1 MRPNQ
6 ITLQVK
12 NSKIDKVWR
21 IIDLINWG
29 EKYLKE
35 KSIENSRV
43 EIELFLQHL
52 LNCKRIDLYL
62 QFETIVE
69 PESLAVLRKWITRR
83 INNEPI
89 QYILGS
95 SEFYGR
101 PFIVNKNVLIPRPE
115 TEILIDISLEELK
128 NVNNPTI
135 LDIGTGSG
143 CIAITIALEIPLS
156 TIIAIDIDERAIAVA
171 KNNIEVHGVENIEFV
186 VADIFHEKINKKA
199 DVLISNPPYIAKKE
213 VPDLMKDVKNY
224 EPLIALTD
232 NNDGLMFYRK
242 IAEIIPSILKENGAA
257 IMEVG
262 IEDHP
267 DRVENIFRE
276 EGFGE
281 IKTKLDLNKDKRAIV
296 IKNK

>member
-1 MRPNQ
+1 MQP
-6 ITLQVK
+6 K

-35 KSIENSRV
+35 KSIENSKI

-52 LNCKRIDLYL
+52 LKCKRIDLYL
-62 QFETIVE
+62 QFETIVK
-69 PESLAVLRKWITRR
+69 PESLAILRKWITRR

-101 PFIVNKNVLIPRPE
+101 SFIVNKNVLIPRPE
-115 TEILIDISLEELK
+115 TEILIDISIEELK
-128 NVNNPTI
+128 NVNNPLI
-135 LDIGTGSG
+135 LDVGTGSG
-143 CIAITIALEIPLS
+143 CIAITIALEIPSS
-156 TIIAIDIDERAIAVA
+156 TIIAIDIDERAISVA
-171 KNNIEVHGVENIEFV
+171 KNNREKHEVKNIEFV
-186 VADIFHEKINKKA
+186 VTDIFHEKINKKA
-199 DVLISNPPYIAKKE
+199 DMLISNPPYIAKEKVSGLMRE
-213 VPDLMKDVKNY
+213 VKDY

-232 NNDGLMFYRK
+232 NNDGLKFYRRF
-242 IAEIIPSILKENGAA
+242 AEIMSSILKDNGMA

-267 DRVENIFRE
+267 DRVEEIFRE
-276 EGFGE
+276 YGFNDIRTE
-281 IKTKLDLNKDKRAIV
+281 LDLNKDKRALV

>member
-1 MRPNQ
+1 MQ
-6 ITLQVK
+6 TK
-12 NSKIDKVWR
+12 NSKTDKVWR

-29 EKYLKE
+29 EKYLK
-35 KSIENSRV
+35 KRSIENPRI

-52 LNCKRIDLYL
+52 LKCERIDLYL
-62 QFETIVE
+62 QFETIVK
-69 PESLAVLRKWITRR
+69 PENLVILRKWITRR

-115 TEILIDISLEELK
+115 TEILIDISIQQLK
-128 NVNNPTI
+128 DVNNPI
-135 LDIGTGSG
+135 IFDIGTGSG

-156 TIIAIDIDERAIAVA
+156 TIIAIDVDERAISVA
-171 KNNIEVHGVENIEFV
+171 KNNIEKHGVKNIEFEV
-186 VADIFHEKINKKA
+186 TDIFHEKINKKA
-199 DVLISNPPYIAKKE
+199 DMLISNPPYISKEE
-213 VPDLMKDVKNY
+213 VPGLMKDVKDY

-242 IAEIIPSILKENGAA
+242 IAEIMPNILIENGTA

-262 IEDHP
+262 IADHP
-267 DRVENIFRE
+267 DRVEEIFRNR
-276 EGFGE
+276 GFSD
-281 IKTKLDLNKDKRAIV
+281 IKMKLDLNKDKRAIV

>member
-1 MRPNQ
+1 MQ
-6 ITLQVK
+6 AK

-35 KSIENSRV
+35 KSIENPKI

-52 LNCKRIDLYL
+52 LKCKRIDLYL
-62 QFETIVE
+62 QFETIVK
-69 PESLAVLRKWITRR
+69 PENLAILRKWITRR
-83 INNEPI
+83 INYEPI
-89 QYILGS
+89 QYILGY

-115 TEILIDISLEELK
+115 TEILIDISIEELK

-143 CIAITIALEIPLS
+143 CIAITVALEIPLS
-156 TIIAIDIDERAIAVA
+156 TIIAIDIDERAISVA
-171 KNNIEVHGVENIEFV
+171 KNNVEKHGVKNIEFIIT
-186 VADIFHEKINKKA
+186 DIFHEKINRKV
-199 DVLISNPPYIAKKE
+199 DMLISNPPYIAKEE
-213 VPDLMKDVKNY
+213 VPGLMKDVKDY

-242 IAEIIPSILKENGAA
+242 IAEIMPSILKENGTA
-257 IMEVG
+257 IVEVG

-267 DRVENIFRE
+267 NRVENIFRE
-276 EGFGE
+276 RGFDE
-281 IKTKLDLNKDKRAIV
+281 IKKRLDLNKDTRAIV

>member
-1 MRPNQ
+1 MQP
-6 ITLQVK
+6 K

-35 KSIENSRV
+35 KSIENPRI

-52 LNCKRIDLYL
+52 FECKRIDLYL
-62 QFETIVE
+62 QFETIVK
-69 PESLAVLRKWITRR
+69 PESLAILRKWITRR

-101 PFIVNKNVLIPRPE
+101 SFIVNKNVLIPRPE
-115 TEILIDISLEELK
+115 TEILIDISIEELK
-128 NVNNPTI
+128 NVNSPLI
-135 LDIGTGSG
+135 LDVGTGSG

-156 TIIAIDIDERAIAVA
+156 TIIAIDIDERAISVA
-171 KNNIEVHGVENIEFV
+171 KNNIEKHEVKNIEFV
-186 VADIFHEKINKKA
+186 VTDIFDEKINKKA
-199 DVLISNPPYIAKKE
+199 DMLISNPPYIAKEEVSGLMKE
-213 VPDLMKDVKNY
+213 VKDY
-224 EPLIALTD
+224 EPLVALTD
-232 NNDGLMFYRK
+232 NNDGLKFYRRF
-242 IAEIIPSILKENGAA
+242 AEIIPRILKENGTA

-262 IEDHP
+262 TEDHP
-267 DRVENIFRE
+267 VRVEEIFRE
-276 EGFGE
+276 YGFNDIRTE
-281 IKTKLDLNKDKRAIV
+281 LDLNKDKRALV

>member
-1 MRPNQ
+1 
-6 ITLQVK
+6 LQPK

-35 KSIENSRV
+35 KSIENSKI

-52 LNCKRIDLYL
+52 LKCKRIDLYL
-62 QFETIVE
+62 QFETIVK
-69 PESLAVLRKWITRR
+69 PESLAILRKWITRR

-101 PFIVNKNVLIPRPE
+101 SFIVNKNVLIPRPE
-115 TEILIDISLEELK
+115 TEILIDISIEELK
-128 NVNNPTI
+128 NINNPLI
-135 LDIGTGSG
+135 LDVGTGSG
-143 CIAITIALEIPLS
+143 CIAITIALEIPSS
-156 TIIAIDIDERAIAVA
+156 TIIAIDIDERAISVA
-171 KNNIEVHGVENIEFV
+171 KNNIEKHEVKNIEFV
-186 VADIFHEKINKKA
+186 VTDIFHEKINKKA
-199 DVLISNPPYIAKKE
+199 DMLISNPPYIAKEEVSGLMKE
-213 VPDLMKDVKNY
+213 VKDY
-224 EPLIALTD
+224 EPLVALTD
-232 NNDGLMFYRK
+232 NNDGLNFYRRF
-242 IAEIIPSILKENGAA
+242 AEIIPIILKNNGIA

-267 DRVENIFRE
+267 DRVEEIFRE
-276 EGFGE
+276 YGFNDIRTE
-281 IKTKLDLNKDKRAIV
+281 LDLNKDKRALV

>member
-1 MRPNQ
+1 MQ
-6 ITLQVK
+6 AK
-12 NSKIDKVWR
+12 NSKIEKVWR

-29 EKYLKE
+29 EKYLKD
-35 KSIENSRV
+35 KSIENPKI

-52 LNCKRIDLYL
+52 LKCKRIDLYL
-62 QFETIVE
+62 EFETIVK
-69 PESLAVLRKWITRR
+69 PENLAILRKWITRR

-89 QYILGS
+89 QYILGY

-115 TEILIDISLEELK
+115 TEVLIDISIEELK
-128 NVNNPTI
+128 NVNNPII

-143 CIAITIALEIPLS
+143 CIAITIALEIPSS
-156 TIIAIDIDERAIAVA
+156 TIIAIDIDERAISVA
-171 KNNIEVHGVENIEFV
+171 KNNIEKHGVKNIEFV
-186 VADIFHEKINKKA
+186 VTDIFHKKINKKA
-199 DVLISNPPYIAKKE
+199 DMLISNPPYISKEE
-213 VPDLMKDVKNY
+213 VPGLMKDVKNY
-224 EPLIALTD
+224 EPSIALTD

-242 IAEIIPSILKENGAA
+242 IAEIMPSILKENGSA

-267 DRVENIFRE
+267 YRVEEIFRKK
-276 EGFGE
+276 GFND
-281 IKTKLDLNKDKRAIV
+281 IKTELDLNKDKRALV

>member
-1 MRPNQ
+1 MQ
-6 ITLQVK
+6 AK
-12 NSKIDKVWR
+12 NSKTDKVWR
-21 IIDLINWG
+21 VIDLINWG

-35 KSIENSRV
+35 KSIENPRI

-52 LNCKRIDLYL
+52 LSCKRIDLYL
-62 QFETIVE
+62 QFEIIVK
-69 PESLAVLRKWITRR
+69 PENLAILRKWITRR

-89 QYILGS
+89 QYILGF

-115 TEILIDISLEELK
+115 TEILIDVSIEELK
-128 NVNNPTI
+128 NINNPTI

-156 TIIAIDIDERAIAVA
+156 TIIAIDIDERAISVA
-171 KNNIEVHGVENIEFV
+171 KNNIEKHGVKNIEFV
-186 VADIFHEKINKKA
+186 VTDIFDEKINKKV
-199 DVLISNPPYIAKKE
+199 DMLISNPPYISKE
-213 VPDLMKDVKNY
+213 EVSDLMRDVKDY

-242 IAEIIPSILKENGAA
+242 IAEIMPSILKENGKA

-262 IEDHP
+262 IKDHP
-267 DRVENIFRE
+267 DRVEEIFRE
-276 EGFGE
+276 RGFGE
-281 IKTKLDLNKDKRAIV
+281 IKTKLDLNKDKRVIV

>member
-1 MRPNQ
+1 MQ
-6 ITLQVK
+6 AK

-35 KSIENSRV
+35 KSIENPKI

-52 LNCKRIDLYL
+52 LKCKRIDLYL
-62 QFETIVE
+62 QFETIVK
-69 PESLAVLRKWITRR
+69 PENLAILRKWITRR
-83 INNEPI
+83 INYEPI

-115 TEILIDISLEELK
+115 TEILIDISIEELK

-143 CIAITIALEIPLS
+143 CIAITVALEIPLS
-156 TIIAIDIDERAIAVA
+156 TIIAIDIDERAISVA
-171 KNNIEVHGVENIEFV
+171 KNNVEKHGVKNIEFIIT
-186 VADIFHEKINKKA
+186 DIFHEKINRKV
-199 DVLISNPPYIAKKE
+199 DMLISNPPYIAKEE
-213 VPDLMKDVKNY
+213 VPGLMKDVKDY

-242 IAEIIPSILKENGAA
+242 IAEIMPSILKENGTA
-257 IMEVG
+257 IVEVG

-267 DRVENIFRE
+267 NRVENIFRE
-276 EGFGE
+276 RGFDE
-281 IKTKLDLNKDKRAIV
+281 IKKRLDLNKDTRAIV

>member
-1 MRPNQ
+1 MQ
-6 ITLQVK
+6 AK
-12 NSKIDKVWR
+12 NSKINKVWR

-35 KSIENSRV
+35 KSIENSKI

-52 LNCKRIDLYL
+52 LKCKRIDLYL
-62 QFETIVE
+62 QFETIVK
-69 PESLAVLRKWITRR
+69 PESLAILRKWITRR

-115 TEILIDISLEELK
+115 TEILIDISIEELK
-128 NVNNPTI
+128 NVNNPII

-143 CIAITIALEIPLS
+143 CIAITVALEIPLS
-156 TIIAIDIDERAIAVA
+156 TIIAIDIDERAISVA
-171 KNNIEVHGVENIEFV
+171 KNNVEKHGVKNIEFIIT
-186 VADIFHEKINKKA
+186 DIFHEKINRKV
-199 DVLISNPPYIAKKE
+199 DMLISNPPYIAKEE
-213 VPDLMKDVKNY
+213 VPGLMKDVKDY

-242 IAEIIPSILKENGAA
+242 IAEIMPSILKENGTA
-257 IMEVG
+257 IVEVG

-267 DRVENIFRE
+267 NRVENIFRE
-276 EGFGE
+276 RGFDE
-281 IKTKLDLNKDKRAIV
+281 IKKRLDLNKDTRAIV

>member
-1 MRPNQ
+1 MQ
-6 ITLQVK
+6 AK
-12 NSKIDKVWR
+12 NSRINKTWR

-35 KSIENSRV
+35 KSIENSRI

-52 LNCKRIDLYL
+52 LKCKRIDLYL
-62 QFETIVE
+62 QFETIVK
-69 PESLAVLRKWITRR
+69 PESLATLRKWITRR

-115 TEILIDISLEELK
+115 TEILIEISKEELK
-128 NVNNPTI
+128 NVNNPII
-135 LDIGTGSG
+135 LDVGTGSG
-143 CIAITIALEIPLS
+143 CIAITIALEIPS
-156 TIIAIDIDERAIAVA
+156 SKIIALDIDERAISVA
-171 KNNIEVHGVENIEFV
+171 KNNVEKHGVKNIEFLV
-186 VADIFHEKINKKA
+186 TDIFHEKINKNV
-199 DVLISNPPYIAKKE
+199 DMLISNPPYISKEE
-213 VPDLMKDVKNY
+213 VPSLMRDVKDY
-224 EPLIALTD
+224 EPLVALTD
-232 NNDGLMFYRK
+232 NNDGLMFYRRF
-242 IAEIIPSILKENGAA
+242 AEIIPSILKENGTA

-267 DRVENIFRE
+267 DRVEKFFRE
-276 EGFGE
+276 SGFSD
-281 IKTKLDLNKDKRAIV
+281 IKTELDLNKDRRALV

>member
-1 MRPNQ
+1 MQ
-6 ITLQVK
+6 AK
-12 NSKIDKVWR
+12 NSKINKVWR

-35 KSIENSRV
+35 KSIENSRI

-52 LNCKRIDLYL
+52 LKCKRIDLYL
-62 QFETIVE
+62 QFETIVK
-69 PESLAVLRKWITRR
+69 PENLATLKKWITRR

-101 PFIVNKNVLIPRPE
+101 SFFVNKNVLIPRPE
-115 TEILIDISLEELK
+115 TEILIDISIEELK
-128 NVNNPTI
+128 NVNNPII

-143 CIAITIALEIPLS
+143 CIAISIALEIPS
-156 TIIAIDIDERAIAVA
+156 SAIIAIDIDERAISVA
-171 KNNIEVHGVENIEFV
+171 KNNIEKHGVKNIEFLV
-186 VADIFHEKINKKA
+186 TDIFHEKIINNA
-199 DVLISNPPYIAKKE
+199 DMLISNPPYISKE
-213 VPDLMKDVKNY
+213 EVSGLMKDVKDH
-224 EPLIALTD
+224 EPLVALTD
-232 NNDGLMFYRK
+232 NNDGLMFYRRF
-242 IAEIIPSILKENGAA
+242 AEIMPSILKENGTA

-262 IEDHP
+262 IQNHP
-267 DRVENIFRE
+267 DRVEEIFRE
-276 EGFGE
+276 SGFKD

>member
-1 MRPNQ
+1 MQ
-6 ITLQVK
+6 AK

-35 KSIENSRV
+35 KSIENPKI

-52 LNCKRIDLYL
+52 LRCKRIDLYL
-62 QFETIVE
+62 QFETIVK
-69 PESLAVLRKWITRR
+69 PENLAILRNWITRR

-115 TEILIDISLEELK
+115 TEILIDISIEELK

-143 CIAITIALEIPLS
+143 CIAITVALEIPLS
-156 TIIAIDIDERAIAVA
+156 TIIAIDIDEKAIAVA
-171 KNNIEVHGVENIEFV
+171 KNNKEKHGAKNIELV
-186 VADIFHEKINKKA
+186 VADIFHEKIDEKV
-199 DVLISNPPYIAKKE
+199 DMLISNPPYITKKE
-213 VPDLMKDVKNY
+213 VPGLMKDVKDY

-242 IAEIIPSILKENGAA
+242 IAEIMPSILKGNGAA

-267 DRVENIFRE
+267 DKVENIFRE
-276 EGFGE
+276 KGFSE
-281 IKTKLDLNKDKRAIV
+281 IKTKLDLNKDKRALV

>member
-1 MRPNQ
+1 
-6 ITLQVK
+6 LQAK

-35 KSIENSRV
+35 KSIENPKI

-52 LNCKRIDLYL
+52 LKCKRIDLYL
-62 QFETIVE
+62 QFETIVK
-69 PESLAVLRKWITRR
+69 PENLAILRKWITRR
-83 INNEPI
+83 INYEPI
-89 QYILGS
+89 QYILGY

-115 TEILIDISLEELK
+115 TEILIDISIEELK

-143 CIAITIALEIPLS
+143 CIAITVALEIPLS
-156 TIIAIDIDERAIAVA
+156 TIIAIDIDERAISVA
-171 KNNIEVHGVENIEFV
+171 KNNVEKHGVKNIEFIIT
-186 VADIFHEKINKKA
+186 DIFHEKINRKV
-199 DVLISNPPYIAKKE
+199 DMLISNPPYIAKEE
-213 VPDLMKDVKNY
+213 VPGLMKDVKDY

-242 IAEIIPSILKENGAA
+242 IAEIMPSILKENGTA
-257 IMEVG
+257 IVEVG

-267 DRVENIFRE
+267 NRVENIFRE
-276 EGFGE
+276 RGFDE
-281 IKTKLDLNKDKRAIV
+281 IKKRLDLNKDTRAIV

>member
-1 MRPNQ
+1 MQP
-6 ITLQVK
+6 K

-21 IIDLINWG
+21 IIDLIKWG

-35 KSIENSRV
+35 KSIENSKI

-52 LNCKRIDLYL
+52 LKCKRIDLYL
-62 QFETIVE
+62 QFETIVK
-69 PESLAVLRKWITRR
+69 PESLAILRKWITRR

-101 PFIVNKNVLIPRPE
+101 SFIVNKNVLIPRPE
-115 TEILIDISLEELK
+115 TEILIDISIEELK
-128 NVNNPTI
+128 NVNSPLI
-135 LDIGTGSG
+135 LDVGTGSG
-143 CIAITIALEIPLS
+143 CIAITIALEIPSS
-156 TIIAIDIDERAIAVA
+156 TIIAIDIDERAISVA
-171 KNNIEVHGVENIEFV
+171 KNNIEKHGVKNIEFV
-186 VADIFHEKINKKA
+186 VTDIFHEKINKKV
-199 DVLISNPPYIAKKE
+199 DMLISNPPYISKE
-213 VPDLMKDVKNY
+213 EVSGLMRDVKDY

-242 IAEIIPSILKENGAA
+242 IAEIMPSILKENGKA

-262 IEDHP
+262 IKDHP
-267 DRVENIFRE
+267 DRVEEIFRE
-276 EGFGE
+276 RGFGE
-281 IKTKLDLNKDKRAIV
+281 IKTRLDLNKDKRVIV